1 MVRSKRLFANV
12 CRNMCD
18 LKWDSHHWLHQWYI
32 QQVLQHSPL
41 LPHSLAGGSV
51 GGLLQD
57 LC

>member
-1 MVRSKRLFANV
+1 
-12 CRNMCD
+12 MCD
-18 LKWDSHHWLHQWYI
+18 LKWDSHNWLHQCNI